1 MLKRRLYDYPLWNLL
16 LLTIG
21 ATFITISVQSVA
33 APHGFLTGGVMGFSL
48 LANYAFGLFS
58 STTWNLFFNI
68 PLLLFG
74 LLKVSRSFV
83 IYSVYGTVVVTVAG
97 ILLEGFIVPIEDPLY
112 ASILSGFLF
121 GLGSGLM
128 LRTRGSSGGLDLV
141 TVYIYQKWNIQV
153 GSSTFFF
160 NAILFSISL
169 FSISID
175 LVIISFIQ
183 IFIVKQVTN
192 YVMTL
197 FNQRK
202 TVFVVT
208 SKGQEICS
216 AIAEQGG
223 RTTLLPA
230 YGGYSHEAKELV
242 MTITTNATVR
252 NLEELVFRHDP
263 KAIFSVENT
272 FYVSGGQYKQDT
284 K

>member
-1 MLKRRLYDYPLWNLL
+1 MLKRRLYDYPLWNLF
-16 LLTIG
+16 LLTLGG
-21 ATFITISVQSVA
+21 ACVTVSVQSVA

-48 LANYAFGLFS
+48 LTNYTVGIFS

-74 LLKVSRSFV
+74 LLKVSRAFV
-83 IYSVYGTVVVTVAG
+83 AYSVYGTVVVTVVG
-97 ILLEGFIVPIEDPLY
+97 ILLEDFVVPINDPLY

-141 TVYIYQKWNIQV
+141 TVYIYQKWNIEV
-153 GSSTFFF
+153 GSSTFAF
-160 NAILFSISL
+160 NAILFSLSLTTISV
-169 FSISID
+169 D

-183 IFIVKQVTN
+183 IFMVKQVTS

-202 TVFVVT
+202 MVFVVT
-208 SKGQEICS
+208 SKGQEVCA
-216 AIAEQGG
+216 AISEQGG

-242 MTITTNATVR
+242 MTITTNATLR
-252 NLEELVFRHDP
+252 SLEELVFKHDP
-263 KAIFSVENT
+263 QAIFSVENT
-272 FYVSGGQYKQDT
+272 FYVSGGQYK
-284 K
+284 KEIK

>member
-1 MLKRRLYDYPLWNLL
+1 MLKRRLYDYPLWNIF

-21 ATFITISVQSVA
+21 GICVTISVQSVA
-33 APHGFLTGGVMGFSL
+33 APHGFLTGGVMGLSL
-48 LANYAFGLFS
+48 LANYIVGLFP

-68 PLLLFG
+68 PLLLFS

-83 IYSVYGTVVVTVAG
+83 LYSIYGTVIITIVG
-97 ILLEGFIVPIEDPLY
+97 IVLEDFVIPIQDPLY

-121 GLGSGLM
+121 GLGGGLM
-128 LRTRGSSGGLDLV
+128 LRTRGSSGGLDLIA
-141 TVYIYQKWNIQV
+141 VYIYQKWNIQV
-153 GSSTFFF
+153 GSSIFAF
-160 NAILFSISL
+160 NVFLFSLSLTTISV
-169 FSISID
+169 D

-202 TVFVVT
+202 MVFVVT
-208 SKGQEICS
+208 SKGQEICY

-223 RTTLLPA
+223 RTTILPA
-230 YGGYSHEAKELV
+230 YGGYSHEAKEIV
-242 MTITTNATVR
+242 MTITTNATLR
-252 NLEELVFRHDP
+252 SLEELVFRYDP
-263 KAIFSVENT
+263 QAIFSVENT
-272 FYVSGGQYKQDT
+272 FYVAGGQYRKEL

>member
-1 MLKRRLYDYPLWNLL
+1 MLKRRLYDYPLWNLF

-21 ATFITISVQSVA
+21 AVFITISVQSVA

-48 LANYAFGLFS
+48 LANYAVGLFS
-58 STTWNLFFNI
+58 STTWNLFLNV

-83 IYSVYGTVVVTVAG
+83 IYSIYGTVVVTIAG
-97 ILLEGFIVPIEDPLY
+97 IVLEGFVVPVENPLY
-112 ASILSGFLF
+112 ASILSGVLF
-121 GLGSGLM
+121 GLGGGLM
-128 LRTRGSSGGLDLV
+128 LRTRGSSGGLDIV

-160 NAILFSISL
+160 NGVLFSISL
-169 FSISID
+169 LSISVD
-175 LVIISFIQ
+175 MVIISFIQ

-202 TVFVVT
+202 MVFVVT
-208 SKGQEICS
+208 SKGQEICC

-230 YGGYSHEAKELV
+230 YGGYSHDAKELV
-242 MTITTNATVR
+242 MTITTNSALR
-252 NLEELVFRHDP
+252 SLEELVFRHDP
-263 KAIFSVENT
+263 QAIFSVENT
-272 FYVSGGQYKQDT
+272 FYVSGGQYK
-284 K
+284 KELK

>member
-1 MLKRRLYDYPLWNLL
+1 MLKRRLYDYPLWNLF

-21 ATFITISVQSVA
+21 GVFITISVQSVA

-48 LANYAFGLFS
+48 LTNYMVGIFP
-58 STTWNLFFNI
+58 STTWSLFFSI

-74 LLKVSRSFV
+74 LLKVSRTFAL
-83 IYSVYGTVVVTVAG
+83 YSVYGTVIVTVAG
-97 ILLEGFIVPIEDPLY
+97 IFLEDFIIPIQDPLY

-121 GLGSGLM
+121 GLGGGLM

-153 GSSTFFF
+153 GSSTFAF
-160 NAILFSISL
+160 NAALFTLSL
-169 FSISID
+169 TTISID

-183 IFIVKQVTN
+183 IFMVKQVTN

-202 TVFVVT
+202 MVFVVT
-208 SKGQEICS
+208 SKGQEICY

-242 MTITTNATVR
+242 MTITTNATLR
-252 NLEELVFRHDP
+252 SLEELVFRHDP
-263 KAIFSVENT
+263 QAIFSVENT
-272 FYVSGGQYKQDT
+272 FYVAGGQYK
-284 K
+284 KEVK